1 MKSSDVVCW
10 VTPVGADPSIGGG
23 VARAVDQLKKSDL
36 LKKARHRNL
45 SSYGK
50 YHQLFAALVDVFFK
64 KHTKFLLHS
73 FFSPYSLVILT
84 LPVNI
89 TVVLLPHGEL
99 KSGALKISQGKKEKI
114 IRILSWFQSNFTFS
128 KKIKFI
134 ASNNEELCFAQK
146 IFKNS
151 TGYIIEDIVTEN
163 MLLQTNSCRADGLG
177 INIVIISRLVENKR
191 VSNFLAA
198 LATAISGGLKVKL
211 EGVYLFCQP
220 EDIDEVHRVE
230 SELEKLRSHGLK
242 VTCAFGKS
250 PVEIKK
256 SLMRI
261 PNKLPV
267 LPSAFESFGYTLIET
282 LCFEYRPIVY
292 FDNELVESLMAKHLC
307 VRGSVSESG
316 LIIDARKVVSQNV
329 STAKKQIE
337 IFEYETVN
345 KYTKVFN
352 EVLLNDV

>member
-114 IRILSWFQSNFTFS
+114 IRILSWFQKIFS
-128 KKIKFI
+128 KFSKFVI
-134 ASNNEELCFAQK
+134 
-146 IFKNS
+146 
-151 TGYIIEDIVTEN
+151 
-163 MLLQTNSCRADGLG
+163 LLS
-177 INIVIISRLVENKR
+177 
-191 VSNFLAA
+191 
-198 LATAISGGLKVKL
+198 
-211 EGVYLFCQP
+211 
-220 EDIDEVHRVE
+220 
-230 SELEKLRSHGLK
+230 
-242 VTCAFGKS
+242 
-250 PVEIKK
+250 
-256 SLMRI
+256 
-261 PNKLPV
+261 
-267 LPSAFESFGYTLIET
+267 
-282 LCFEYRPIVY
+282 
-292 FDNELVESLMAKHLC
+292 
-307 VRGSVSESG
+307 
-316 LIIDARKVVSQNV
+316 
-329 STAKKQIE
+329 
-337 IFEYETVN
+337 
-345 KYTKVFN
+345 
-352 EVLLNDV
+352 